1 MKYPEYIME
10 RLRQRYDLA
19 ADDTSMDCEFGE
31 WTKGKVFREVL
42 EWEGICG
49 YSDWLL
55 GLVEDIYGIELKED
69 D

>member
-10 RLRQRYDLA
+10 RLRQRYDLD
-19 ADDTSMDCEFGE
+19 ADETSMDWKFEKWPKE
-31 WTKGKVFREVL
+31 KVFREVL

-49 YSDWLL
+49 YSNWLL